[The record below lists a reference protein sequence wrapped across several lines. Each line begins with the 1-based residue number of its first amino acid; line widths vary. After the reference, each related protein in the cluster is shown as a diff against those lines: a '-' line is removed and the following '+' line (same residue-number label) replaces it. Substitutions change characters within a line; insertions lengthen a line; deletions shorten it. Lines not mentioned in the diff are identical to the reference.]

1 MGLSRQSAYDAAA
14 RGDLPTLRVG
24 RRLLVPTA
32 ALRRLLALDDPRPA
46 GVPLAELP
54 DRVGGLVGTSSRT
67 APAASQPPGGLRD
80 GVVVDVLRRE
90 VE

>member
-46 GVPLAELP
+46 A
-54 DRVGGLVGTSSRT
+54 
-67 APAASQPPGGLRD
+67 
-80 GVVVDVLRRE
+80 
-90 VE
+90 